1 MGLVVQERVLF
12 PHITVLKN
20 IIFGIKANKNEK
32 ITRGMEI
39 LKLFK
44 IDKYANHYPSK
55 LSSGE
60 QQRVAIA
67 RAIAP
72 NPRILLM
79 DEPFGNLD
87 EKLRIELRLET
98 KKIIKEN
105 NITSII
111 VTHDIEDAK
120 TISDKIIKIENGKI
134 IEEIID

>member
-1 MGLVVQERVLF
+1 
-12 PHITVLKN
+12 
-20 IIFGIKANKNEK
+20 
-32 ITRGMEI
+32 
-39 LKLFK
+39 
-44 IDKYANHYPSK
+44 
-55 LSSGE
+55 
-60 QQRVAIA
+60 
-67 RAIAP
+67 
-72 NPRILLM
+72 M

-134 IEEIID
+134 IEEIIN